1 MKWNSFVR
9 HKINKTNGI
18 DDNNVVNLDA
28 FRKEKYT
35 LNIRVGGYYAN
46 LEMGVYLHVVGITE
60 PMHTKEA
67 DQHFIVED
75 HFGNIVTF
83 RIDDPPPGFV
93 VSNTNE
99 FAAAAM
105 GIPDPDDPQ
114 VS

>member
-1 MKWNSFVR
+1 MK
-9 HKINKTNGI
+9 KKNGI
-18 DDNNVVNLDA
+18 DDNKVVNLDE
-28 FRKEKYT
+28 FRKQKYT
-35 LNIRVGGYYAN
+35 LVIHVGGYYAN

-60 PMHTKEA
+60 PMHTKNAEA
-67 DQHFIVED
+67 HFVVED
-75 HFGNIVTF
+75 HFGNLVTF

-93 VSNTNE
+93 VSNMNE

>member
-1 MKWNSFVR
+1 M
-9 HKINKTNGI
+9 NKTNGI
-18 DDNNVVNLDA
+18 DNNKVVDLDA

-60 PMHTKEA
+60 PMHTKES

-93 VSNTNE
+93 VSNLNE

-105 GIPDPDDPQ
+105 GIPDSDDPQ

>member
-1 MKWNSFVR
+1 M
-9 HKINKTNGI
+9 NKTNGI
-18 DDNNVVNLDA
+18 DNNKVVDLDA

-35 LNIRVGGYYAN
+35 LYIRVGGYYAN

-75 HFGNIVTF
+75 HFGNLVTF
-83 RIDDPPPGFV
+83 SIDDPPPGFV
-93 VSNTNE
+93 VSNMNE

>member
-1 MKWNSFVR
+1 MNRMSGEKD
-9 HKINKTNGI
+9 NK
-18 DDNNVVNLDA
+18 VVNLDE
-28 FRKEKYT
+28 FRKEKFV

-75 HFGNIVTF
+75 HFGNLVTF
-83 RIDDPPPGFV
+83 SIDDPPPGFV
-93 VSNTNE
+93 VSNMNE

>member
-1 MKWNSFVR
+1 M
-9 HKINKTNGI
+9 NKTNGI
-18 DDNNVVNLDA
+18 DDNKVVDLDA

-35 LNIRVGGYYAN
+35 FNIRVGGYYTN
-46 LEMGVYLHVVGITE
+46 LEMGVYLHCVGITD
-60 PMHTKEA
+60 PMHTKDAE
-67 DQHFIVED
+67 QHFMVED
-75 HFGNIVTF
+75 HFGNLVTF

-93 VSNTNE
+93 VSNMNE

>member
-1 MKWNSFVR
+1 M
-9 HKINKTNGI
+9 NKTNGI
-18 DDNNVVNLDA
+18 DDNVVDLDV

-60 PMHTKEA
+60 PMHTKDA

-83 RIDDPPPGFV
+83 RIDDPPPDFV
-93 VSNTNE
+93 VSSMNE

-114 VS
+114 VL

>member
-1 MKWNSFVR
+1 MSGENNN
-9 HKINKTNGI
+9 KI
-18 DDNNVVNLDA
+18 VNLDE
-28 FRKEKYT
+28 FRKQKHT
-35 LNIRVGGYYAN
+35 LELLEIHVGGYYTN

-60 PMHTKEA
+60 PMHTKDAE
-67 DQHFIVED
+67 QHFIVED

-83 RIDDPPPGFV
+83 RVDDPPPNFV
-93 VSNTNE
+93 VSNMNE

>member
-1 MKWNSFVR
+1 M
-9 HKINKTNGI
+9 NKTNGI
-18 DDNNVVNLDA
+18 DDNVVDLDV

-60 PMHTKEA
+60 PMHTKES

-83 RIDDPPPGFV
+83 RIDDPPPDFV
-93 VSNTNE
+93 VSSMNE

>member
-1 MKWNSFVR
+1 M
-9 HKINKTNGI
+9 NKTNGI
-18 DDNNVVNLDA
+18 EDNKVVDLDA

-35 LNIRVGGYYAN
+35 LKVHVGGYYAN
-46 LEMGVYLHVVGITE
+46 LERGIYLHVVGITE
-60 PMHTKEA
+60 PMHTKNAE
-67 DQHFIVED
+67 QHFIVED
-75 HFGNIVTF
+75 HFGNLVTF

-93 VSNTNE
+93 VSNMNE

>member
-1 MKWNSFVR
+1 M
-9 HKINKTNGI
+9 NKTNGI
-18 DDNNVVNLDA
+18 DNNKVVDLDA

-60 PMHTKEA
+60 PMHTKES

-83 RIDDPPPGFV
+83 RIDDPPPDFV
-93 VSNTNE
+93 VSNMNE

>member
-1 MKWNSFVR
+1 M
-9 HKINKTNGI
+9 NKTNGI
-18 DDNNVVNLDA
+18 DNNKVVDLDA

-46 LEMGVYLHVVGITE
+46 PEMGVYLHVVGVTE

-75 HFGNIVTF
+75 HFGNLVTF
-83 RIDDPPPGFV
+83 SIDDPPPGFV
-93 VSNTNE
+93 VSNMNE

>member
-1 MKWNSFVR
+1 M
-9 HKINKTNGI
+9 NKTNGI
-18 DDNNVVNLDA
+18 DDNKVVDLDA

-35 LNIRVGGYYAN
+35 FNIRVGGYYTN
-46 LEMGVYLHVVGITE
+46 LEMGVYLHVVGVTE
-60 PMHTKEA
+60 PMHTKDAE
-67 DQHFIVED
+67 QHFIVED

-83 RIDDPPPGFV
+83 RVDDPPPNFV
-93 VSNTNE
+93 VSNMNE

>member
-1 MKWNSFVR
+1 M
-9 HKINKTNGI
+9 NKTNGI
-18 DDNNVVNLDA
+18 DDNNVVDLNA

-46 LEMGVYLHVVGITE
+46 LEMGVYLHVVGVTS
-60 PMHTKEA
+60 PMHTIDAE
-67 DQHFIVED
+67 QHFIFED

-83 RIDDPPPGFV
+83 RIDDPPPDFV
-93 VSNTNE
+93 VSSMNE

>member
-1 MKWNSFVR
+1 M
-9 HKINKTNGI
+9 NKTNGI
-18 DDNNVVNLDA
+18 DDNKVVDLDA

-83 RIDDPPPGFV
+83 RIDDPPPDFV
-93 VSNTNE
+93 VSNMNE

>member
-1 MKWNSFVR
+1 M
-9 HKINKTNGI
+9 NKTSGI
-18 DDNNVVNLDA
+18 EDNKIVDLNT

-35 LNIRVGGYYAN
+35 LNICVGGYYAN
-46 LEMGVYLHVVGITE
+46 LELGVYLHVVGITE
-60 PMHTKEA
+60 PMHTKDA

-83 RIDDPPPGFV
+83 RIDDPPPDFV
-93 VSNTNE
+93 VSSMNE

>member
-1 MKWNSFVR
+1 M
-9 HKINKTNGI
+9 NKTNGI
-18 DDNNVVNLDA
+18 DNNKVVDLDA

-83 RIDDPPPGFV
+83 RIDDPPPDFV
-93 VSNTNE
+93 VSNMEE